1 MGSCCLRLCL
11 RSCLS
16 LCVFRG
22 YQASLWDVCSAGGWL
37 GVGCGCSGWQL
48 TDGRQQRS
56 WNAWDSLERLRVGRE
71 GDGKQL
77 EPDEVK
83 QVSLDLA
90 APIVYEY
97 GSPTTSGRRFDGWV
111 AN

>member
-1 MGSCCLRLCL
+1 MFAR
-11 RSCLS
+11 
-16 LCVFRG
+16 
-22 YQASLWDVCSAGGWL
+22 
-37 GVGCGCSGWQL
+37 
-48 TDGRQQRS
+48 RQR
-56 WNAWDSLERLRVGRE
+56 

-90 APIVYEY
+90 APIVY
-97 GSPTTSGRRFDGWV
+97 GSPITNGRRFDGWV